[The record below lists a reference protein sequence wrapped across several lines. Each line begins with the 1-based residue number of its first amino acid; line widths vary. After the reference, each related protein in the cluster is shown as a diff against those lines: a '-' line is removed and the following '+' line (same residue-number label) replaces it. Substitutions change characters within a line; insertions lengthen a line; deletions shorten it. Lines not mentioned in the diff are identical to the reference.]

1 MTGPARWV
9 PTLDDYADIAAF
21 LLGTDASTVLRLP
34 RIDLAESALHAPF
47 AEFGGVAAY
56 PNAVGQAAVL
66 LIHLAKNHPLPDG
79 NKRAAFLITAR
90 FLDANGYAW
99 GEPDVETDAEMV
111 ERVAA
116 GHASQEDVVAWIRSR
131 TSR

>member
-1 MTGPARWV
+1 M
-9 PTLDDYADIAAF
+9 
-21 LLGTDASTVLRLP
+21 SRLP
-34 RIDLAESALHAPF
+34 RITLGESAVHASF

-56 PNAVGQAAVL
+56 PDLVDQAAVL
-66 LIHLAKNHPLPDG
+66 LVHLAKNHPLPDG

-99 GEPDVETDAEMV
+99 GEPDVETDAGMV
-111 ERVAA
+111 ERVAS
-116 GHASQEDVVAWIRSR
+116 GDASQDDVAAWIRRR